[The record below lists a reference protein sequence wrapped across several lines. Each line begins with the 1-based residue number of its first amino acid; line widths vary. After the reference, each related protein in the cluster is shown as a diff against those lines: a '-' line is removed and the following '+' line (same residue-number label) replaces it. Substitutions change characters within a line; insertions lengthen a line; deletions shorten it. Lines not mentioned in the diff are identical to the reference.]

1 MIGIIG
7 GSGVEEISE
16 LADSIEKKIVDT
28 EYGSVEVS
36 LLIIEDK
43 TVAFLPRHSAGHT
56 CPCIWINTNW
66 LMAVWLMDCLELLQ
80 ILLM

>member
-16 LADSIEKKIVDT
+16 LADSIEKKIVET

-36 LLIIEDK
+36 LLHIEK
-43 TVAFLPRHSAGHT
+43 R
-56 CPCIWINTNW
+56 
-66 LMAVWLMDCLELLQ
+66 
-80 ILLM
+80 

>member
-16 LADSIEKKIVDT
+16 LADATETKVVET

-36 LLIIEDK
+36 LLSIGDK
-43 TVAFLPRHSAGHT
+43 TVAFLPHGYKCCRFT
-56 CPCIWINTNW
+56 
-66 LMAVWLMDCLELLQ
+66 
-80 ILLM
+80 

>member
-16 LADSIEKKIVDT
+16 LADSIEKITVDT

-36 LLIIEDK
+36 LLSIEDK
-43 TVAFLPRHSAGHT
+43 TVAFFQDT
-56 CPCIWINTNW
+56 
-66 LMAVWLMDCLELLQ
+66 LQ
-80 ILLM
+80 VTLALHIKSILRQTSWR

>member
-16 LADSIEKKIVDT
+16 LADATETKVIET

-36 LLIIEDK
+36 LLSIGDK
-43 TVAFLPRHSAGHT
+43 TVAFLFSQMT
-56 CPCIWINTNW
+56 FWIS
-66 LMAVWLMDCLELLQ
+66 L
-80 ILLM
+80 